1 MIKYLYELEKD
12 NLENFIRIISNKNY
26 IKDKW
31 VFIGY

>member
-26 IKDKW
+26 IKDK
-31 VFIGY
+31 